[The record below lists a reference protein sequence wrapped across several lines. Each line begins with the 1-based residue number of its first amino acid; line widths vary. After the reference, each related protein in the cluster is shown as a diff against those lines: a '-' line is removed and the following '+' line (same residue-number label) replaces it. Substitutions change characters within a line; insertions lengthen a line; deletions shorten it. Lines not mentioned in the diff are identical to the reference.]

1 MSEAERWTRVK
12 EIFDAAVACR
22 VEDRAALVRDMCG
35 DDRALQAD
43 VESLLAAD
51 ASNGSIFDQSVDRAV
66 RGRVFSAVAGVID
79 DQTHTLT
86 TGERLGTYEITGLL
100 GAGGMGRVYRARDT
114 TLGREVA
121 LKILPALW
129 LANPDRRARFERE
142 ARVLAS
148 LNHPNIGS
156 IYGVHESE
164 PSPSTG
170 LAVKAL
176 VLELV
181 EGETLADRIARHAQP
196 PASRRGLPIDEVVSI
211 ASQVIEALEA
221 AHERGIVH
229 RDLKPANI
237 KITPEGRVKV
247 LDFGLATGD
256 GRHRQRPADCEF
268 ADDHRGWH
276 ARRRAARDRALHEPR
291 AGARTDGRQAHRYL
305 GVRLCA
311 LRDADRRA
319 GVRRRQRR
327 PRCSPT

>member
-1 MSEAERWTRVK
+1 
-12 EIFDAAVACR
+12 
-22 VEDRAALVRDMCG
+22 MCG
-35 DDRALQAD
+35 DDRALQAE

-51 ASNGSIFDQSVDRAV
+51 VSIGSAFDQSIDRDV
-66 RGRVFSAVAGVID
+66 RGHVFSAVAGVLD
-79 DQTHTLT
+79 HQTAGLT
-86 TGERLGTYEITGLL
+86 PGERFGTYEITGRL
-100 GAGGMGRVYRARDT
+100 GAGGMGLVYRARDT

-121 LKILPALW
+121 LKILPDLW

-156 IYGVHESE
+156 IYGVHEGE

-181 EGETLADRIARHAQP
+181 EGETLADRIALHAEP
-196 PASRRGLPIDEVVSI
+196 SAARRGLPIDEVVSH

-221 AHERGIVH
+221 AHQGGIVH

-237 KITPEGRVKV
+237 KITPGGRVKV
-247 LDFGLATGD
+247 LDFGLARAIGGSGSGAEICAFT
-256 GRHRQRPADCEF
+256 
-268 ADDHRGWH
+268 DDHRARH
-276 ARRRAARDRALHEPR
+276 ARRRTARDRAVHESR
-291 AGARTDGRQAHRYL
+291 TGARTDGRQAHRYL

-311 LRDADRRA
+311 LRDAHRLA
-319 GVRRRQRR
+319 SVRGG
-327 PRCSPT
+327 